1 MQGGGLADLG
11 FLGGSFQWWMGQIC
25 DDCTWRDNILPYKF
39 DNAESITGWG
49 YRYKVRIM
57 GIHPQS
63 TEILPS
69 EKLKFANVMY
79 GVTDGGGQGGTM
91 TSPAIRPGNFVF
103 GFFMDSH
110 ENVPIIM
117 GILGNNAQTELQA
130 KTELTGG
137 KAFKGISGFAEQEKP
152 VEDEYAD
159 AGPGS
164 TTIVKPGSKESKK
177 EAALLESMNSNI
189 KTLADLNVGDN
200 ISQITDP
207 QERAEIG
214 SLLSFERGLG

>member
-25 DDCTWRDNILPYKF
+25 DDSTWRDNILPYKF
-39 DNAESITGWG
+39 DNPESINGWG

-63 TEILPS
+63 TETLPS

-79 GVTDGGGQGGTM
+79 GISDGGGQGGTM

-103 GFFMDSH
+103 GFFMDEH

-117 GILGNNAQTELQA
+117 GILGNNSQTELQG
-130 KTELTGG
+130 KTEITGG
-137 KAFKGISGFAEQEKP
+137 QAGKAMSGFAEQAGEKDP
-152 VEDEYAD
+152 QALIT
-159 AGPGS
+159 AGPGDM
-164 TTIVKPGSKESKK
+164 TTVRAKNKNAQRESAVV
-177 EAALLESMNSNI
+177 ENMISSAGLDTLEQMNMGGN
-189 KTLADLNVGDN
+189 
-200 ISQITDP
+200 
-207 QERAEIG
+207 
-214 SLLSFERGLG
+214 

>member
-25 DDCTWRDNILPYKF
+25 DDSTWRDNILPYKF

-103 GFFMDSH
+103 GFFMDAH

-130 KTELTGG
+130 KTEMTGG
-137 KAFKGISGFAEQEKP
+137 KAFNGISGFAEQAKP
-152 VEDEYAD
+152 KEDEYAD
-159 AGPGS
+159 AGPGDIP
-164 TTIVKPGSKESKK
+164 IVKPGSKETKK
-177 EAALLESMNSNI
+177 EAALLESMSGLKDIAETMVPQLQNMAETMAPQLENI
-189 KTLADLNVGDN
+189 A
-200 ISQITDP
+200 SQFNFGG
-207 QERAEIG
+207 Q
-214 SLLSFERGLG
+214 

>member
-25 DDCTWRDNILPYKF
+25 DDSTWRDNILPYKF

-103 GFFMDSH
+103 GFFMDAH

-130 KTELTGG
+130 KTEMTGG
-137 KAFKGISGFAEQEKP
+137 KAFNGISGFAEQAKP
-152 VEDEYAD
+152 KEDEYAD
-159 AGPGS
+159 AGPGDIP
-164 TTIVKPGSKESKK
+164 IVKPGSKETKK
-177 EAALLESMNSNI
+177 EAALLESMSGLKDIAETMAPQLENI
-189 KTLADLNVGDN
+189 A
-200 ISQITDP
+200 SQFNFGG
-207 QERAEIG
+207 Q
-214 SLLSFERGLG
+214 

>member
-1 MQGGGLADLG
+1 MADDLSSSSS
-11 FLGGSFQWWMGQIC
+11 GSIAYPTWIGQIA
-25 DDCTWRDNILPYKF
+25 DDSTWRDNQLPGKF
-39 DNAESITGWG
+39 KDAEQIPGWG

-79 GVTDGGGQGGTM
+79 GITDGGGQGGTM

-130 KTELTGG
+130 KTEMTGG
-137 KAFKGISGFAEQEKP
+137 KAYKGISGFAEQDNPK
-152 VEDEYAD
+152 EDEYAGP
-159 AGPGS
+159 GPGS

-177 EAALLESMNSNI
+177 EAALLESMKSNI

-207 QERAEIG
+207 QERAEIE

>member
-39 DNAESITGWG
+39 DNPESINGWG

-79 GVTDGGGQGGTM
+79 GITDGGGQGGTM

-130 KTELTGG
+130 KTEITGG
-137 KAFKGISGFAEQEKP
+137 KAF
-152 VEDEYAD
+152 
-159 AGPGS
+159 
-164 TTIVKPGSKESKK
+164 
-177 EAALLESMNSNI
+177 
-189 KTLADLNVGDN
+189 
-200 ISQITDP
+200 
-207 QERAEIG
+207 
-214 SLLSFERGLG
+214 